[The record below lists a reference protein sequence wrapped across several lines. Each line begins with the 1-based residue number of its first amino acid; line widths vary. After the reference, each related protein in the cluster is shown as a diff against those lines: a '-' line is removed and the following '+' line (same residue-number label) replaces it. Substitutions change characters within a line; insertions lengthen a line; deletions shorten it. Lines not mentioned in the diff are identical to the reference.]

1 MAQRCAGAW
10 AGVILVAGAV
20 MACSVTFGLP
30 AVGYHSPARLHSL
43 YAAEPVHHFTVVKAD
58 VQQLAMRAPSVVQL
72 GDEAAVQAH
81 AQGREA
87 GGRSTTAALARDDD
101 HGHVPA
107 FMLREALK
115 LAKEQGSSHAKAK
128 IPENV
133 MSAAAQK
140 RLLVKAVKEQNADQK
155 HAESFY
161 PTSSQGQRASV
172 VDSAAVDKD
181 HGHVSMKF
189 IRLAEKLA
197 LEQDQSMALHATQEL
212 SNTVGHGG
220 ESAPWTSALIKAERQ
235 EDRQSRSELENPLAM
250 GVANLQSTKHTSS
263 LAMSSRKSG
272 ATNHV
277 RSASEA
283 ITQQAAAGMNLERP
297 TAQDKA
303 KQSPAENPKAAGAKQ
318 KVISQDHTQGREA
331 HVGETEAMQTH
342 VEKAMALNPD
352 TEAIFHHNKKEALLQ
367 AGKFTT
373 TAMHA
378 DTVDDFVQEAAA
390 ASADKAQDDE
400 QIEKPLAHMMVKEGY
415 VDNPEKE
422 ARKWAF
428 FAQDHTQT
436 PSKFVQEVAGL
447 NGGEAMLHDANRVG
461 HQLHGAK
468 PDADSKAEK
477 LISDEEAKENP
488 AVDSGNKRALDTTDV
503 DLSSAYVREVSRINH
518 GAVESPK
525 QQQLITH
532 PSPLAKYIKEANAAA
547 AQKKADDAKVETP
560 LYDEMVKG
568 RYIRD
573 QHKYAM
579 AGIDFTNRSKMPPI
593 QAKATPEAAGQKPL
607 QRLRQYSGGP
617 HIQRQSM
624 VKYLK
629 EAAQAAAQKAADDEK
644 VQKPLA
650 DMMVREHYIVDRDQM
665 AKDSTDFS
673 RVKMMG
679 GPEKLDRYAPG
690 DGSTHPSLTSKV
702 DSEAKAGA
710 DLFKDAMAR
719 RNEEDAK
726 KQGPLYDAMVA
737 QGYVRANSVYKNSS
751 GHLVHRNAVDEMATG
766 RGPHIYHPPTFFHP
780 VQPVHPARPRVRPA
794 AKTVKSVRPMPYPST
809 ELHRS
814 PSEERREEA
823 AHLLKIVDG
832 RSTWHDPANN
842 HWGHYGTET
851 HAKQTVLLHQAMQ
864 TDQEVTKYR
873 TMADKVKT
881 TFERGQSLSMKDT
894 VEAANQLI
902 ERAIKEQQEGR
913 QGRADELH
921 RDRMALAKRE
931 QLQAHV
937 ADENRADNLFK
948 QAMSEQHADRV
959 KSESELNGDIL
970 IAAARSGKE
979 GSAKEGEVQKE
990 AHAPVSADVPVTT
1003 TKQIAAAK
1011 EMSQLAVNAA
1021 LAQDP
1026 LLQQTIKDQD
1036 TRLDQGLE
1044 EQEHEAFRG
1053 QRGDEKQGLLKLARQ
1068 AMSEIDQDHEAYQA
1082 DEIRDDEAA
1091 VAQEK
1096 EMSLKNVHADQINSD
1111 PLSVAKT
1118 ATSHDSSQ

>member
-212 SNTVGHGG
+212 SNTAGHGG

-263 LAMSSRKSG
+263 LAMSSRKNG

-303 KQSPAENPKAAGAKQ
+303 KQRPAENTKAAGAKQ

-342 VEKAMALNPD
+342 VEKATALNPD

-488 AVDSGNKRALDTTDV
+488 AVDSGNERALDTTDV

-518 GAVESPK
+518 GAVEGPK

-607 QRLRQYSGGP
+607 QRLGQYSGGP
-617 HIQRQSM
+617 HIQRQSV

-679 GPEKLDRYAPG
+679 GPEKLDRNAPG

-737 QGYVRANSVYKNSS
+737 QGYVRANSVYQDSS

-851 HAKQTVLLHQAMQ
+851 HAKQTVLLNQAMQ

-894 VEAANQLI
+894 IEAANQLI

-959 KSESELNGDIL
+959 
-970 IAAARSGKE
+970 
-979 GSAKEGEVQKE
+979 
-990 AHAPVSADVPVTT
+990 
-1003 TKQIAAAK
+1003 
-1011 EMSQLAVNAA
+1011 SQLAVNAA

-1111 PLSVAKT
+1111 PLSVAET

>member
-1 MAQRCAGAW
+1 MAQHCAGAW

-20 MACSVTFGLP
+20 MTCSVTFGLP

-43 YAAEPVHHFTVVKAD
+43 YAAEPVHHFMAVKAD
-58 VQQLAMRAPSVVQL
+58 VQQLAIRAPSVVQL
-72 GDEAAVQAH
+72 GDEATVRAN
-81 AQGREA
+81 AQGHET

-161 PTSSQGQRASV
+161 QTSGHGQRASGV
-172 VDSAAVDKD
+172 ESVAVDKD

-197 LEQDQSMALHATQEL
+197 FEQDQSMALHATQEL
-212 SNTVGHGG
+212 SNAAGHGG
-220 ESAPWTSALIKAERQ
+220 ESAPWRSALINAERQ
-235 EDRQSRSELENPLAM
+235 EDRQSRSELENTLAM
-250 GVANLQSTKHTSS
+250 GVAKPQSTKHTSS
-263 LAMSSRKSG
+263 LAMSSRKNG

-277 RSASEA
+277 GSASEA
-283 ITQQAAAGMNLERP
+283 RTQQAAVEMNLKRS

-303 KQSPAENPKAAGAKQ
+303 KERPAENTKATGAEK
-318 KVISQDHTQGREA
+318 KVIAPDHTQGKEA
-331 HVGETEAMQTH
+331 HVGEKGAMQTN
-342 VEKAMALNPD
+342 VKKAMALNPD
-352 TEAIFHHNKKEALLQ
+352 TQAILHHNKNEALLQ
-367 AGKFTT
+367 AGKYTT

-378 DTVDDFVQEAAA
+378 DTVDDFVPEAAA

-400 QIEKPLAHMMVKEGY
+400 KIEKPLAHMMVKEGY

-422 ARKWAF
+422 ARKLAF

-436 PSKFVQEVAGL
+436 PSKFFKEVARL

-468 PDADSKAEK
+468 SDADSKAEK

-518 GAVESPK
+518 GAVEGPE

-532 PSPLAKYIKEANAAA
+532 RSPLAKYIKEANAAA

-560 LYDEMVKG
+560 LYHEMVKG

-607 QRLRQYSGGP
+607 QRLGQYSGGP
-617 HIQRQSM
+617 HIQRQSV

-679 GPEKLDRYAPG
+679 GPEKLDRNAPG

-726 KQGPLYDAMVA
+726 RQGPLYDAMVA
-737 QGYVRANSVYKNSS
+737 QGYVRANSVNQDSS

-766 RGPHIYHPPTFFHP
+766 RGPHIYHPPTFLHP
-780 VQPVHPARPRVRPA
+780 VQPVHPARSLLRPA
-794 AKTVKSVRPMPYPST
+794 AKPVKSVRPMIFPST

-814 PSEERREEA
+814 PSEERWEEA
-823 AHLLKIVDG
+823 AHLLKIVDR

-851 HAKQTVLLHQAMQ
+851 HAKQTVL
-864 TDQEVTKYR
+864 
-873 TMADKVKT
+873 KT
-881 TFERGQSLSMKDT
+881 TFEKGQSLSMKDT
-894 VEAANQLI
+894 IEAANQLI

-931 QLQAHV
+931 QLKAHM

-959 KSESELNGDIL
+959 KSESELNGDIQ
-970 IAAARSGKE
+970 IAAARSG
-979 GSAKEGEVQKE
+979 KE

-1036 TRLDQGLE
+1036 IRLDKDLV

-1053 QRGDEKQGLLKLARQ
+1053 QRGDKMQGLLKLARQ
-1068 AMSEIDQDHEAYQA
+1068 AMSEINQDHEAYHA
-1082 DEIRDDEAA
+1082 DEIRNDEAA

-1096 EMSLKNVHADQINSD
+1096 EMSFKNVHADQINSD
-1111 PLSVAKT
+1111 PLSVAET
-1118 ATSHDSSQ
+1118 ATSHGSMPIKR